1 MCKAV
6 CVVHL
11 CQVVLTNYFLG
22 LLFFAVGAMGVRIGW
37 LHRGIQSTFTPVLC
51 LCTILKYSDTTR
63 YHQFNK

>member
-22 LLFFAVGAMGVRIGW
+22 LLFSRCGCHVGDDRLATQGEYKVH
-37 LHRGIQSTFTPVLC
+37 LLEYCACVQ
-51 LCTILKYSDTTR
+51 Y
-63 YHQFNK
+63 